1 MKFKKGDIV
10 KVRMDCTIEELNAN
24 YSMGCR
30 RETFSFI
37 ENDNYRSD
45 DAPNYTVTK
54 VDEEGCC
61 YINADDE
68 EYTVNPICLELVERK
83 PFKEKVRDELIKT
96 MEELLED
103 LKEEE

>member
-1 MKFKKGDIV
+1 
-10 KVRMDCTIEELNAN
+10 MDCTIEELNAN

-30 RETFSFI
+30 RDTFSFI

-45 DAPNYTVTK
+45 DAPNYIVTN

-61 YINADDE
+61 YIG
-68 EYTVNPICLELVERK
+68 EYIVNPICLELVERK

-96 MEELLED
+96 MEEILED
-103 LKEEE
+103 FKKESIDN